1 MSNAQKSGNQEFDPT
16 LGGADPSATAQATAT
31 PADNVNPVVPL
42 ATSQRRA
49 QQQGGSRV
57 VPRHIAEME
66 RASLSSS
73 PTLRDAPLAG
83 VGLSEEGRLVKA
95 ALDKEPKFAFHVP
108 LEPGEKAGV
117 AYRSVTI
124 NGYRCEVRKG
134 VQVMLPKS
142 IYQLLMD
149 AYRIEVETL
158 DYNPYNLD
166 QQPGDVRAAL
176 R

>member
-1 MSNAQKSGNQEFDPT
+1 MSNTQKSGNQEFDPT
-16 LGGADPSATAQATAT
+16 LGGADPSANVQATAT
-31 PADNVNPVVPL
+31 PVD
-42 ATSQRRA
+42 RRA
-49 QQQGGSRV
+49 QPSQNSRV

-66 RASLSSS
+66 RASFSGA

-83 VGLSEEGRLVKA
+83 VGLSGEAALVKA
-95 ALDKEPKFAFHVP
+95 ALEKEPKFAFHVP
-108 LEPGEKAGV
+108 LEPGEKAGS

-134 VQVMLPKS
+134 VQVLLPQS

-158 DYNPYNLD
+158 DYHPKNLD
-166 QQPGDVRAAL
+166 QQSDAVRSAL